1 MLQTSNLYKCK
12 YNQQKPWHLQIQMI
26 DIITISRSI
35 LPSVKGGSP
44 LELPLYISLILKLTV
59 HSTYTEKLQ
68 RNELIKL
75 YTIYTSTV
83 NRLMEFTG
91 RTDYLNY
98 ISNKCGHRNVL
109 SKRQVWMSIFHII
122 NFRKKKFMDTGVLD
136 FFKQKKLILDY

>member
-1 MLQTSNLYKCK
+1 
-12 YNQQKPWHLQIQMI
+12 MI

-83 NRLMEFTG
+83 NQLMELAG
-91 RTDYLNY
+91 RTNY
-98 ISNKCGHRNVL
+98 HINIQCTEADLEGACGAVN
-109 SKRQVWMSIFHII
+109 S
-122 NFRKKKFMDTGVLD
+122 
-136 FFKQKKLILDY
+136 

>member
-44 LELPLYISLILKLTV
+44 LELPLYISLILKLT
-59 HSTYTEKLQ
+59 YTEKLQ

-83 NRLMEFTG
+83 NRLMELTG

-109 SKRQVWMSIFHII
+109 SKRQVWMSISHII
-122 NFRKKKFMDTGVLD
+122 NFKKTGVLD
-136 FFKQKKLILDY
+136 FFNKKLILDY